1 LVFNTFLVNTS
12 LLIALFSAVQQA
24 TLHNRFITMNKLS
37 ISQIRQKSGLYY
49 AVGIAIFSS
58 LFVVVVVIAKIV
70 ASNS

>member
-1 LVFNTFLVNTS
+1 
-12 LLIALFSAVQQA
+12 
-24 TLHNRFITMNKLS
+24 MNKLS

-49 AVGIAIFSS
+49 AVGIGIFSS

>member
-1 LVFNTFLVNTS
+1 LRA
-12 LLIALFSAVQQA
+12 LLAAVQQVIFCHR
-24 TLHNRFITMNKLS
+24 LITMNKLS